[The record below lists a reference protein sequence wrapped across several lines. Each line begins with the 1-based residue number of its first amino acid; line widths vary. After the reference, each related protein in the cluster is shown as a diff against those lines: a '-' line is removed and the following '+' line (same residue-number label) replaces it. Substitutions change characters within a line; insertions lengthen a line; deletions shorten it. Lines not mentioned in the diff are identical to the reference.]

1 MAAQNSTLTS
11 FPGGPSR
18 PAGPVAP
25 GSPCNSAKKKG
36 ISAQGQWQASNTSA
50 SGMGFLQYRTELSD
64 DFLKPLRALYIIHVT
79 QITKITWKRLLKVMH
94 KALLLAD
101 LLLLLQWLKTTKL
114 LMVQKLL

>member
-36 ISAQGQWQASNTSA
+36 ISAQGQ
-50 SGMGFLQYRTELSD
+50 
-64 DFLKPLRALYIIHVT
+64 
-79 QITKITWKRLLKVMH
+79 
-94 KALLLAD
+94 
-101 LLLLLQWLKTTKL
+101 
-114 LMVQKLL
+114 